1 MLRFDFTQF
10 FLTSISKK
18 IDCKTVLMFNFTI
31 SIIRKLFNCFCFCLF
46 VYHLMLL
53 FEFLQYDEEKYP
65 ELYRKSNEYI
75 KGNNDGIAQPYLIGN
90 VLLLLSYL
98 KKLF

>member
-1 MLRFDFTQF
+1 
-10 FLTSISKK
+10 
-18 IDCKTVLMFNFTI
+18 
-31 SIIRKLFNCFCFCLF
+31 
-46 VYHLMLL
+46 MLL

-90 VLLLLSYL
+90 LLLLLSYL
-98 KKLF
+98 KRVVLNDGLSLLLTRTKFKTFKRKLIISFLSQLSDFTYLVILRCK